1 MLEPDRLLTVTVHLG
16 DQAMV
21 IGTIEINEPTNL
33 LVILIPVFAGVFIIC
48 AAFFIVVVAIFCR
61 KTKQKDRRYDQL
73 ILELEKLES
82 SVARECKLGELF
94 PSMMM

>member
-33 LVILIPVFAGVFIIC
+33 LVILIPIFAGVLIIC
-48 AAFFIVVVAIFCR
+48 AAFFIVIVTILLWILCR
-61 KTKQKDRRYDQL
+61 KTRR
-73 ILELEKLES
+73 
-82 SVARECKLGELF
+82 
-94 PSMMM
+94 